1 MRTLAVKIARTVLV
15 VTLVA
20 AVAGCEPS
28 QADCPFPAS
37 DCPTSCMRVDAM
49 QVDEARG
56 CRFETLLGC
65 MPPGEQTTD
74 AACFRNVDDGRIVTA
89 SGSAMTGRPGWRRC
103 GAAEFDRV
111 KAAAPVCAPPGDAS
125 TQ

>member
-1 MRTLAVKIARTVLV
+1 MKIARTVLV

-37 DCPTSCMRVDAM
+37 DCPTSCMAIDGSLL
-49 QVDEARG
+49 DEARG

-65 MPPGEQTTD
+65 MAPGAQTTI
-74 AACFRNVDDGRIVTA
+74 AVCFRNVDDGRLVITT
-89 SGSAMTGRPGWRRC
+89 GSEGLTGRPGWRRC
-103 GAAEFDRV
+103 DPAEGQRISR
-111 KAAAPVCAPPGDAS
+111 APICEPAKTP
-125 TQ
+125 